1 MAFYEC
7 VYLAR
12 PEITA
17 AQVENLTTSFS
28 EVLEQGGGIVVSREY
43 WGLRNLAYR
52 MNKSQKAH
60 YVLLNIDAPS
70 SAMQEMERIMSLSE
84 DVMRRLVLRVEALSE
99 EPSIMMKKSH
109 SEE

>member
-1 MAFYEC
+1 MALYEC

-52 MNKSQKAH
+52 MNKSRKAH

-70 SAMQEMERIMSLSE
+70 SAMQEMERIMSLNE
-84 DVMRRLVLRVEALSE
+84 DVMRRLVVRVEALSE